1 MTTVTLAQ
9 YYYGFE
15 GSVAVKVFMVGFAVL
30 AAIAATFVRL
40 KPLHW
45 IMLAALFATAL
56 TAPTNQDQ
64 TAFLPTWMLRVQ
76 LHRAEIHL
84 TLGILL
90 SLFVVFSGRVHMH
103 TVPAQGLF
111 LLAISLYAGL
121 FQFFHEGP
129 KEALQSIGFALA
141 VIPCMLFAAP
151 AACRDYDG
159 CMKTLRAIMVAS
171 VAWTVCSSVQ
181 FVINPRF
188 LVNTQGRFWGMLANA
203 QQAAM
208 LCAPFAIIALWLLLN
223 DKNRR
228 LRLLWLGLIG
238 INLLFVAWTAS
249 RTGVLM
255 LVLGA
260 AFVLYNRLGKLV
272 LLLPVGGVLLFGLS
286 FLADELQITS
296 NIERLTSTENTRAGV
311 WSAQLAN
318 IMESPIIGV
327 GWHETGGSESSWLGG
342 FAGYGLGM
350 FLLMVAF
357 LAWSMWRC
365 ASLWIR
371 RRRLPREYRPMI
383 DMYISWNAMYFG
395 AATFE
400 GIILG
405 RSSTSQVLLLMFAGI
420 GVWLVEQTQLV
431 MERSAEDDESDE
443 PPLYDEHLAHDYG
456 FDDGHSYPPRRQP
469 A

>member
-1 MTTVTLAQ
+1 
-9 YYYGFE
+9 
-15 GSVAVKVFMVGFAVL
+15 
-30 AAIAATFVRL
+30 
-40 KPLHW
+40 
-45 IMLAALFATAL
+45 
-56 TAPTNQDQ
+56 
-64 TAFLPTWMLRVQ
+64 
-76 LHRAEIHL
+76 
-84 TLGILL
+84 
-90 SLFVVFSGRVHMH
+90 
-103 TVPAQGLF
+103 
-111 LLAISLYAGL
+111 
-121 FQFFHEGP
+121 
-129 KEALQSIGFALA
+129 
-141 VIPCMLFAAP
+141 MLFAAP
-151 AACRDYDG
+151 GACRDYEG
-159 CMKTLRAIMVAS
+159 CMKMLRAIMVAS
-171 VAWTVCSSVQ
+171 VVWTVCSSVQ

-208 LCAPFAIIALWLLLN
+208 LCAPFAVIALWLLLN
-223 DKNRR
+223 DKTRR

-272 LLLPVGGVLLFGLS
+272 LLLPVGGVLVFGLS

-318 IMESPIIGV
+318 IMESPLIGV

-350 FLLMVAF
+350 FLLMIAF

-365 ASLWIR
+365 ATLWVR

-405 RSSTSQVLLLMFAGI
+405 RSSTSQMLLLMMAGI
-420 GVWLVEQTQLV
+420 GVWLVEQTQLAAEHPV
-431 MERSAEDDESDE
+431 EDDESYE
-443 PPLYDEHLAHDYG
+443 PGLIDEHLADDYG
-456 FDDGHSYPPRRQP
+456 FDDGHAYPARRQP